1 MKVKARAVVQMARAN
16 ERRNDEEETGTTARR
31 TGMVFANRHAGR
43 RVKKPGQARGHRQER
58 QKRWMAEGHAAQ
70 GWMTVHFPGQ
80 TVTALR
86 TGTPSSEPSTGS
98 LPPLSE
104 KPFLESFQPL
114 DGDES
119 SGG

>member
-1 MKVKARAVVQMARAN
+1 
-16 ERRNDEEETGTTARR
+16 
-31 TGMVFANRHAGR
+31 
-43 RVKKPGQARGHRQER
+43 
-58 QKRWMAEGHAAQ
+58 MAEGQAAQ